1 MTEDTPRTASLER
14 AKRRLAFME
23 RATKLRDI
31 VATKIEPQENGGVD
45 NFVEGASPYLEL
57 YWSLEVGGEDEAAA
71 EFCLWFLDNPDRE
84 HSHCLYLTYSGAFDT
99 WEFGF
104 ERDAEAQHASPK
116 AERLAAEAFGFK
128 EPGTREV
135 CEAAALSIINAL
147 CAGFAST
154 LPKRETGA

>member
-1 MTEDTPRTASLER
+1 MSDDALREIAFGR
-14 AKRRLAFME
+14 AKQRLTSME
-23 RATKLRDI
+23 RATRLRDI

-57 YWSLEVGGEDEAAA
+57 YWSLEVGGEDGAAA
-71 EFCLWFLDNPDRE
+71 EFCLWFMDNPDHE

-104 ERDAEAQHASPK
+104 ERDADAKHGSPK

-154 LPKRETGA
+154 LPKKKT